1 MMTKKPR
8 STEGFSTLDDFHSE
22 EGTREAFQ
30 AVAVKRAPLREL
42 KLDQRRRFSTGELSD
57 EEAERIAS
65 SRMDLR
71 HDHLNKLLG
80 RK

>member
-1 MMTKKPR
+1 MTKKPR
-8 STEGFSTLDDFHSE
+8 STEGFSTLDDFLSE
-22 EGTREAFQ
+22 EGTRGAFQ
-30 AVAVKRAPLREL
+30 VKRAPLREL
-42 KLDQRRRFSTGELSD
+42 KLDHRRRFQTGELSD

-65 SRMDLR
+65 SCMDLR